1 MLAEARVRAG
11 KTPLKPYLAALLESS
26 PTRVGGTAIFLTPD
40 AEAVPHALVNN
51 LRHNRVLHERTVFL
65 SVITKNVPW
74 VAETERVQIR
84 PLCTGCWH
92 ATVKYGF
99 KDEVDLPRTL
109 AAYKSPELAFN
120 LDDTSWFLSRAAVVP
135 KRGHGMALWR
145 ERLFA
150 VMLHNVG
157 NIAAFFKLPA
167 NRVIEVGARVE
178 I

>member
-1 MLAEARVRAG
+1 VRAG
-11 KTPLKPYLAALLESS
+11 KTPLKQFLTSLLEKS

-40 AEAVPHALVNN
+40 GEAVPHALVNN

-65 SVITKNVPW
+65 SVITKSVPW
-74 VAETERVQIR
+74 VAESERVQIR
-84 PLCTGCWH
+84 PLCAGCWH
-92 ATVKYGF
+92 ATVNYGF

-109 AAYKSPELAFN
+109 ADYKSAEFAFDPN
-120 LDDTSWFLSRAAVVP
+120 DASWFLSRAAVVP